1 MRVRNVKGAKEYL
14 EMHPDIVIE
23 DYQNHIG
30 KWKDVFQNDNPIY
43 LEIGMG
49 KGKFI
54 IENAQKNP
62 NINYIGLEK
71 DVSITYKALNK
82 ILECEKIP
90 NLRIICADASNIDLI
105 FDKGEINKLYLNFSD
120 PWPKSRHEK
129 RRLTGPNLLNG
140 ILNILDGEL
149 EFKTDNRHLFEYS
162 LIQFNNLNL
171 DILELSLDLHED
183 KTDIITTEYE
193 DKFVSLGNKIYY
205 CKVKRR

>member
-129 RRLTGPNLLNG
+129 RRLTSKVFLEKYKMVIQG
-140 ILNILDGEL
+140 LDR
-149 EFKTDNRHLFEYS
+149 EFLRSETVQEK
-162 LIQFNNLNL
+162 
-171 DILELSLDLHED
+171 
-183 KTDIITTEYE
+183 
-193 DKFVSLGNKIYY
+193 
-205 CKVKRR
+205 